1 MTGQPLA
8 GKTALVTGASRNIGK
23 AIAET
28 FATAGAN
35 VVINT
40 LQDRKAAEA
49 VAAAI
54 NANGGSATVEVGDI
68 VDRAAVEAMV
78 SRANDKFGGIDIM
91 VANASARGLVDFLEM
106 DYATWRRIIDI
117 SLDGTFHLAQTT
129 LPGMIERGWGRII
142 TVGGISWHLGF
153 KRRANNLTGK
163 SGLVGLTRALAA
175 EFGDR
180 GITANNISP
189 GQIDTARPA
198 SAGERPPMSNP
209 PPVPRMGEVAEIASA
224 ALFLA
229 HPQQGYVNGQIIHVN
244 GGLYH
249 GT

>member
-1 MTGQPLA
+1 MSEQTLT
-8 GKTALVTGASRNIGK
+8 GKTALITGAARNIGK
-23 AIAET
+23 AIAQ
-28 FATAGAN
+28 AYANAGAN

-40 LQDRKAAEA
+40 LQDRAAAEG
-49 VAAAI
+49 VATEITGA
-54 NANGGSATVEVGDI
+54 GGHAMVEVADV
-68 VDRAAVEAMV
+68 VDRSAVEAMV
-78 SRANDKFGGIDIM
+78 GRARNRFGGIDIL

-129 LPGMIERGWGRII
+129 LPGMIDKGWGRII

-198 SAGERPPMSNP
+198 SAGERPPMANP
-209 PPVPRMGEVAEIASA
+209 PPVPRMGAVDEIASA

-229 HPQQGYVNGQIIHVN
+229 DPRQGYINGQIIHVN
-244 GGLYH
+244 GGSYL

>member
-1 MTGQPLA
+1 MSDKPLA

-23 AIAET
+23 AIAI
-28 FATAGAN
+28 AYAGAGAN
-35 VVINT
+35 VIINT
-40 LQDRKAAEA
+40 LQDRTSAEA
-49 VAAAI
+49 VAAEIEA
-54 NANGGSATVEVGDI
+54 GGGTAAVEVADV
-68 VDRAAVEAMV
+68 VDRPAVEAMV
-78 SRANDKFGGIDIM
+78 ARANDKFGGVDIL

-129 LPGMIERGWGRII
+129 LPHMVAQGWGRIV

-198 SAGERPPMSNP
+198 SAGERPPMTNP

-229 HPQQGYVNGQIIHVN
+229 HPQQGYVNGQIMHVN